1 MAFDYRSG
9 AAVSRTL
16 SQDMRVNGLPV
27 AERYDFLSGDGVPLR
42 LTRYVGGTKGPV
54 LLVHGAG
61 VWSGM
66 FMLPTLKENF
76 VQHLVRHGY
85 DTWLLDWR
93 ASVQLPLRQ
102 FTLDDAADHDMP
114 AAVRRVREI
123 TGAESVQAVVHCA
136 GSAAFFMSMAAG
148 HLSDVRT
155 VVASQ
160 VALHHDTPAST
171 RLKALLRV
179 PELLD
184 MGLDSLTP
192 DDASRTPLFQAAF
205 TKVAG
210 FLRMECDS
218 PVCHRLSFMYGR
230 LYRHARLNAETH
242 ARLEEQFGK
251 CNLLTFRHLGQMARG
266 GRAVKF
272 DFGRAENLRRYG
284 QARPRTIWIRSP
296 SGAPSPSSPA
306 SRTAP
311 TCRRPRSAR
320 SSGCARRTARATTS
334 AARCRA
340 TGTWTPSWAAPPR
353 RTPTRCC
360 ARRWSSSP
368 ADGRLPVRAPP
379 GKQEAGRPPGADGDP
394 PAGAYRWADGGV
406 LFPRSATWR
415 PG

>member
-16 SQDMRVNGLPV
+16 SQDVTLKGLPV
-27 AERYDFLSGDGVPLR
+27 PERYDFLAGDGVPLR

-160 VALHHDTPAST
+160 VALHHHTPAAT
-171 RLKALLRV
+171 RFKALLRV

-184 MGLDSLTP
+184 AGLDSLTP
-192 DDASRTPLFQAAF
+192 DEASRTPLFQAAF

-242 ARLEEQFGK
+242 ARLEEQFGR
-251 CNLLTFRHLGQMARG
+251 CNLLTFRHLGQLARG
-266 GRAVKF
+266 GHAVKF
-272 DFGRAENLRRYG
+272 DYGRAGNLLRYG
-284 QARPRTIWIRSP
+284 QARPPDYLDPRPFQRPITFVSSEQNRTYL
-296 SGAPSPSSPA
+296 PSSTE
-306 SRTAP
+306 RTFQWLREANGARWYQ
-311 TCRRPRSAR
+311 RRMLPGYGHLDTFMGSTAAEDTYPVLREALEFQPR
-320 SSGCARRTARATTS
+320 
-334 AARCRA
+334 
-340 TGTWTPSWAAPPR
+340 
-353 RTPTRCC
+353 
-360 ARRWSSSP
+360 
-368 ADGRLPVRAPP
+368 
-379 GKQEAGRPPGADGDP
+379 
-394 PAGAYRWADGGV
+394 
-406 LFPRSATWR
+406 
-415 PG
+415 